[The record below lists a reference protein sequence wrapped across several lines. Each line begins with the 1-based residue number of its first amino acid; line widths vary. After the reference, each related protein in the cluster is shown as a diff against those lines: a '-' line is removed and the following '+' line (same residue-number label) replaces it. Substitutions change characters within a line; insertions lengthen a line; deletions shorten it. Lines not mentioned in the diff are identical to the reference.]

1 MSAQTHTPAP
11 ETAPV
16 SGYPLPPTEKQIRY
30 ARQIALRT
38 SHVLP
43 WDTLQSRALLSQWIT
58 GHAALPAN
66 TPKPSERPATSR
78 QVAFAERLA
87 MRKHTN
93 VPRECFQSAQIMSR
107 WIDSLA

>member
-1 MSAQTHTPAP
+1 MSAQTHTPAS
-11 ETAPV
+11 ESAPV

-30 ARQIALRT
+30 ARQIAMRT
-38 SHVLP
+38 SDVLP

-58 GHAALPAN
+58 DHAALRAN

-87 MRKHTN
+87 MRKRTN
-93 VPRECFQSAQIMSR
+93 VPRECFQSAQMMSR